1 MKKLLFSLAFCLSI
15 SAHAYADELA
25 NADALLTRKAYPE
38 AMRLYTKLGNAGN
51 PAAQFRLGEM
61 YLDGSAGSVDEARA
75 AEWFAKAA
83 AKGNAGAAAA
93 LARTKARSARR
104 SDIDFWLTKYDGSDI
119 VANMPACKVPRLPA
133 VSKQNEE
140 IDRIG
145 ANIEKWQDCYN
156 QYAARL
162 NDAGPLDKRMPADI
176 ATLLTPAE
184 LAQAQTR
191 YTDALQN
198 LQENARVN
206 AKLAL
211 ADIAAWRNATNAYV
225 SEHNAIVQSGPTP
238 ERQRELD
245 ARKAN
250 NVPAR

>member
-1 MKKLLFSLAFCLSI
+1 MKKILLCLAFSLALPSHADPLS
-15 SAHAYADELA
+15 D
-25 NADALLTRKAYPE
+25 ADALLARKAYPE

-51 PAAQFRLGEM
+51 PAAQLHLGEM
-61 YLDGSAGSVDEARA
+61 YLDGSAGSVDEAKA

-104 SDIDFWLTKYDGSDI
+104 ADIDYWLTKYDGADI
-119 VANMPACKVPRLPA
+119 IADAPACKAPRLPA

-162 NDAGPLDKRMPADI
+162 NEAGPLDKRMPADI
-176 ATLLTPAE
+176 AALLTPAE

-191 YTDALQN
+191 YTGALQN
-198 LQENARVN
+198 LQESARVN

-225 SEHNAIVQSGPTP
+225 SEHNAIVQSGPSP
-238 ERQRELD
+238 ERSRELE

-250 NVPAR
+250 YTQGK